1 MPSPTLNLSSPISRA
16 SITADANYSTWQYS
30 VPYKLS
36 FSTRMLPDRTQAPI
50 VIAPSNFTFQ
60 RFSRD
65 LNCKFLVIGNGGFFP
80 IIFPDPSAIA
90 VLENKNHSS
99 FNIRTS
105 SSSYGA
111 LSISDPN
118 RDWSGQLR
126 YENNYDRWVFAA
138 DHLDHAFLTK
148 TGSFFV
154 GRDPKLNPSA
164 NDCKLHIS
172 SGLTSNTHWGTATVV
187 FESNNDLIVK
197 LRTDATKSSGFLF
210 SDPGSTHR
218 LSIKYNHSLSQFAID
233 SNIQNYKIGF
243 DSLGSII
250 FSSITFPY
258 ALMPLSQNLFYF
270 YGQDSSSS
278 KGPHWKAHTN
288 ADQYPLFQNFNY
300 AHDNIALSFDC
311 YREGA
316 SWKSSSATGN
326 FQIHKSG
333 GNLLIKTANFAPG
346 LPITFIDALQLSANG
361 NLKLKAGA
369 ANTAQFQIERY
380 EDDSCLFF
388 GNLAA
393 TNVWRIAASYNI
405 GGSYQPIA
413 FYTSALERLRIAIN
427 GNISFPTDGVVTS
440 YGLHSDLT
448 LTHIHNVGLKLKAPA
463 ANTAQFQLE
472 RYEDDSYLFFGN
484 LATNVWRIVAS
495 YNVNGSYQP
504 IAFYTSASRR
514 LELSV
519 AGNIVLGTQAALA
532 TNATDGFTYI
542 PTCAGTPTGVPT
554 AYTGKVAMVYD
565 TTNNKFY
572 IYNGAWKSGAAFS

>member
-148 TGSFFV
+148 TGSLFV

-172 SGLTSNTHWGTATVV
+172 SGLTPNTHWGTAIVV

-333 GNLLIKTANFAPG
+333 GKLLIKAANFAPG

-369 ANTAQFQIERY
+369 ANAAQFQI
-380 EDDSCLFF
+380 
-388 GNLAA
+388 
-393 TNVWRIAASYNI
+393 
-405 GGSYQPIA
+405 
-413 FYTSALERLRIAIN
+413 
-427 GNISFPTDGVVTS
+427 
-440 YGLHSDLT
+440 
-448 LTHIHNVGLKLKAPA
+448 
-463 ANTAQFQLE
+463 E

-495 YNVNGSYQP
+495 YNVSGSYQP

-565 TTNNKFY
+565 TTNNEFY